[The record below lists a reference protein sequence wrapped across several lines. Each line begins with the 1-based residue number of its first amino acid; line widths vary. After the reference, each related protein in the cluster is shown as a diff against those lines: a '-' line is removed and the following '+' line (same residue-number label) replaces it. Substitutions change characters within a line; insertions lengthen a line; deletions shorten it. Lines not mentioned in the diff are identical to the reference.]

1 MIEAGIMM
9 ELHEGPS
16 LIEMGFNFGTL
27 HILFDISGYQIVAD
41 HSHLTHRVSL
51 HLLVEEE
58 MNLDMP
64 SCNQS
69 RYNCGYHTMDLLTI
83 R

>member
-1 MIEAGIMM
+1 MM

-27 HILFDISGYQIVAD
+27 YVLFDISGFEIVAH

-64 SCNQS
+64 SFNQS
-69 RYNCGYHTMDLLTI
+69 RYNCGYHTLDLLTI

>member
-27 HILFDISGYQIVAD
+27 YIMFDISGYQIVAD
-41 HSHLTHRVSL
+41 DSHLTHRVSL
-51 HLLVEEE
+51 HLLIEEE

-64 SCNQS
+64 SCCQS
-69 RYNCGYHTMDLLTI
+69 RYNTMDLLTT

>member
-1 MIEAGIMM
+1 MM

-27 HILFDISGYQIVAD
+27 YIMFDISGYQIVAD
-41 HSHLTHRVSL
+41 DSHLTHRVSL

-58 MNLDMP
+58 MDLDLG
-64 SCNQS
+64 SVS
-69 RYNCGYHTMDLLTI
+69 RSQL
-83 R
+83 